1 MLRAFAQWL
10 GPRWTAALIGLA
22 VAALAGGVAL
32 QAAYPRAGWRPA
44 AQVALVWLAL
54 AGLGVA
60 LLMRVSPARRGR
72 VLLAF
77 APGLALVA
85 CGIVA
90 PDLAVFFAG
99 AGIGWMAATQLALR
113 SPTNMTY
120 QTAVRHLHH
129 DEIPEA
135 IAVMDR
141 LIEGQPG
148 DAEHHR
154 FRAELHRLN
163 GALDRARRDYERA
176 VKLAPDAPAG
186 YLGLAE
192 LSVQQGKLDQA
203 RDYAEQALARDPSG
217 WAAAYN
223 LGLIADRQGDAAE
236 AILYLERALRA
247 RIPDARYR
255 LLSDLWLARA
265 YMRRGQLATAR
276 QHIAALRK
284 QSGAL
289 DAWRIVLASEQAAP
303 LRDLLAADLG
313 LAARL
318 IDGSAPVEALAAPP
332 EAEPSR

>member
-10 GPRWTAALIGLA
+10 GPRWTAALIGLVA
-22 VAALAGGVAL
+22 VALAGGIAL
-32 QAAYPRAGWRPA
+32 QAAYPGAEWRPA

-54 AGLGVA
+54 AGLAVA

-77 APGLALVA
+77 APGLALIA
-85 CGIVA
+85 SGIVA
-90 PDLAVFFAG
+90 PDLAVFFVG

-120 QTAVRHLHH
+120 QTAVRHLHRS
-129 DEIPEA
+129 EIPEA
-135 IAVMDR
+135 IAVMDG
-141 LIEGQPG
+141 LIKDQPG

-154 FRAELHRLN
+154 FRAELYRLN

-176 VKLAPDAPAG
+176 VRLAPDAPSG

-192 LSVQQGKLDQA
+192 LSVQQGKLDRA

-217 WAAAYN
+217 WLAAYN
-223 LGLIADRQGDAAE
+223 LGLIADQQGNAAE
-236 AILYLERALRA
+236 AILYLERALSA

-255 LLSDLWLARA
+255 LLAYLWLARA
-265 YMRRGQLATAR
+265 YLRRGQIPAAR
-276 QHIAALRK
+276 RELEALK
-284 QSGAL
+284 KHAGAVGE
-289 DAWRIVLASEQAAP
+289 WRVIFASEQAAP
-303 LRDLLAADLG
+303 LRELLADDVN

-318 IDGSAPVEALAAPP
+318 IDGAAPLEALAAPAG
-332 EAEPSR
+332 EERAR

>member
-22 VAALAGGVAL
+22 SVALAGGIAL
-32 QAAYPRAGWRPA
+32 RIAYPDAAWRPA
-44 AQVALVWLAL
+44 AQIALIWLAF

-77 APGLALVA
+77 APGLALIA
-85 CGIVA
+85 GGIVA
-90 PDLAVFFAG
+90 PGLAVFFVG

-120 QTAVRHLHH
+120 QTAVRHLHRS
-129 DEIPEA
+129 EIPEA
-135 IAVMDR
+135 IAVMDG
-141 LIEGQPG
+141 LIKDQPG

-176 VKLAPDAPAG
+176 VKLAPDAPSG

-192 LSVQQGKLDQA
+192 LSVQQGKLDRA
-203 RDYAEQALARDPSG
+203 CDYAEQALARDPSG
-217 WAAAYN
+217 WPAAYN

-247 RIPDARYR
+247 RIPDRRHR
-255 LLSDLWLARA
+255 LLAELWLARA

-276 QHIAALRK
+276 QHVAALSK

-289 DAWRIVLASEQAAP
+289 DEWRVVLASEQAAP
-303 LRDLLAADLG
+303 LRDLLTDDLD

-318 IDGSAPVEALAAPP
+318 IDGTAPLEALTVQAGEERA
-332 EAEPSR
+332 R